1 MTTRGTMTG
10 MTFGM
15 NRKERTW
22 KKNLIEEK
30 SEKSQFLER
39 LNICLRI
46 IAIVSLIIGVYLLL
60 MNPSSNSISPGM
72 QTIIDNM
79 DLIEYGMAGFISLIC
94 LIVAFIARKDSPK
107 LALVILIAGIAVPLI
122 VWYLHISFP
131 QPHLVPSPN

>member
-1 MTTRGTMTG
+1 MEENT
-10 MTFGM
+10 
-15 NRKERTW
+15 
-22 KKNLIEEK
+22 IVEK
-30 SEKSQFLER
+30 SEKSQFLEG
-39 LNICLRI
+39 LHIFLRI
-46 IAIVSLIIGVYLLL
+46 IAIISLIIGVYMLLT
-60 MNPSSNSISPGM
+60 NSDTNSNSNSISSGM

>member
-1 MTTRGTMTG
+1 M
-10 MTFGM
+10 
-15 NRKERTW
+15 EE
-22 KKNLIEEK
+22 NLIEEK

-39 LNICLRI
+39 LNISLRI

-131 QPHLVPSPN
+131 QPHLVPTPN

>member
-1 MTTRGTMTG
+1 M
-10 MTFGM
+10 
-15 NRKERTW
+15 EE
-22 KKNLIEEK
+22 NLIEEK

-60 MNPSSNSISPGM
+60 MNPSTSPTSISSGM

-131 QPHLVPSPN
+131 QPHLVPTPN

>member
-1 MTTRGTMTG
+1 M
-10 MTFGM
+10 
-15 NRKERTW
+15 EE
-22 KKNLIEEK
+22 NLIEEK

-72 QTIIDNM
+72 QTLIDNIP
-79 DLIEYGMAGFISLIC
+79 LIEYGMAGLISLIC
-94 LIVAFIARKDSPK
+94 LIVAFITRKDAPK
-107 LALVILIAGIAVPLI
+107 FALIVLIIGIAIPLI

-131 QPHLVPSPN
+131 QPRIVPVS

>member
-1 MTTRGTMTG
+1 MDE
-10 MTFGM
+10 
-15 NRKERTW
+15 NI
-22 KKNLIEEK
+22 IEEK

-39 LNICLRI
+39 LSICLRI
-46 IAIVSLIIGVYLLL
+46 MAIVSLLIGAYFLLT
-60 MNPSSNSISPGM
+60 NPSTSSTSISPGM

-107 LALVILIAGIAVPLI
+107 LALIILIMGVAIPLI

-131 QPHLVPSPN
+131 QPRLVPSPN

>member
-1 MTTRGTMTG
+1 M
-10 MTFGM
+10 
-15 NRKERTW
+15 EE
-22 KKNLIEEK
+22 NLIKEK

-39 LNICLRI
+39 LSICLRI
-46 IAIVSLIIGVYLLL
+46 IAIILFVIGAYFLLT
-60 MNPSSNSISPGM
+60 NPSTNSNSASISPGM

-79 DLIEYGMAGFISLIC
+79 DLIEYEMAGFISLIC

-131 QPHLVPSPN
+131 QPHLVPTPN

>member
-1 MTTRGTMTG
+1 MEENTIV
-10 MTFGM
+10 
-15 NRKERTW
+15 E
-22 KKNLIEEK
+22 KNEK
-30 SEKSQFLER
+30 PQSLEG
-39 LNICLRI
+39 LHIFLRI
-46 IAIVSLIIGVYLLL
+46 IAVMLFLIGAYFLLT
-60 MNPSSNSISPGM
+60 NPSTNSNSASISPGM

-131 QPHLVPSPN
+131 QPRIIPV